1 MSRLF
6 LFPLLLV
13 FNFWNNEHLYTY
25 ASNIENLIKDK
36 ELEQS
41 KETIRVLATKALNVV
56 KTKDINKDFEVIF
69 DEFLNLLNQYFAMN
83 NIAILVL
90 KKYWRQMKENDKKE
104 FISNLSNMLSR
115 TYSIQFANFKEAE
128 FKVTGAKHKSKKQI
142 LVYSKASV
150 PGKEPIQITWTIW
163 NKTGKILDV
172 NVGSVSIV
180 FELSQG
186 ILAKVAESS
195 LARFLK
201 DFNETNE
208 RKNLL
213 KHAS

>member
-6 LFPLLLV
+6 LLLI
-13 FNFWNNEHLYTY
+13 FNFWNNEHLYIY
-25 ASNIENLIKDK
+25 ASNTENTIEDK
-36 ELEQS
+36 ELYQS
-41 KETIRVLATKALNVV
+41 KETIRVLATNALNVV

-128 FKVTGAKHKSKKQI
+128 FKVTGAKYKSKKQV

-186 ILAKVAESS
+186 ILAKVAESG

-201 DFNETNE
+201 DFNKTNE